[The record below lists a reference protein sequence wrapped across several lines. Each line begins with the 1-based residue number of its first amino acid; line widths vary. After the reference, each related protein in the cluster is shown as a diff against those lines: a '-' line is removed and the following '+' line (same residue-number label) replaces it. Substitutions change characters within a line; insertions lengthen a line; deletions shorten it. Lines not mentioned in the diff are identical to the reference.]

1 MKCIQNFMG
10 NSIVVKYNVKIMCP
24 LLLQV
29 YNHLNPT
36 KERTKPIK
44 VKEDDIFFWYIVS
57 IDNVIISTLKNKFQ
71 LF

>member
-1 MKCIQNFMG
+1 MG
-10 NSIVVKYNVKIMCP
+10 NSIVVKYDVKIMCP

-36 KERTKPIK
+36 KERTKTIK
-44 VKEDDIFFWYIVS
+44 VEEDDIFFWYIMS
-57 IDNVIISTLKNKFQ
+57 TDDVIISTLKNKFQ